1 MMDSSNTL
9 SGSPLTQAEL
19 NAQLLKAIPNGDP
32 VTVSALIAAG
42 ADVNAVNRH
51 GDTALTVAARHG
63 CTNTVSVLIAA
74 GANLNTADQDGNTS
88 LMLAAIRGHIT
99 TVSALIVAKADVNA
113 ANQYGDTPL
122 ILAAS
127 NGHIDIVSVLIAAG
141 ANLNAA
147 NNLLNTALM
156 FAALH
161 GRTDIVSLLI
171 TAGAN
176 INLVNDLG
184 LTALTFA
191 TRGNHDETAFR
202 LLDAM
207 PSAPPPSNRRAPN
220 QPAIIAVEDA
230 YNRASAEFSQGLT
243 NILSALNEGTGQ
255 HALGTKNELLKI
267 IAGYYA
273 PDWCGRPS
281 AEMRAALTKRKLEK
295 LVTPS
300 FTNRLQS
307 TLTNLANTVTPA
319 FRLTKETVAEPEPSK
334 KARRD

>member
-1 MMDSSNTL
+1 
-9 SGSPLTQAEL
+9 
-19 NAQLLKAIPNGDP
+19 
-32 VTVSALIAAG
+32 
-42 ADVNAVNRH
+42 
-51 GDTALTVAARHG
+51 
-63 CTNTVSVLIAA
+63 
-74 GANLNTADQDGNTS
+74 
-88 LMLAAIRGHIT
+88 MLAAICGHIT
-99 TVSALIVAKADVNA
+99 TVSALIAARANLNAVNRDGNTA
-113 ANQYGDTPL
+113 LIRLPL
-122 ILAAS
+122 AH
-127 NGHIDIVSVLIAAG
+127 GHTDIVSVLIAAR
-141 ANLNAA
+141 ANVNATNQDGNYTA
-147 NNLLNTALM
+147 LTVAASRGHINIVSVLIAARADVNATNQDDYTALM
-156 FAALH
+156 FAAAR
-161 GRTDIVSLLI
+161 GQTNIVSVLI
-171 TAGAN
+171 AARANLNTANQDGYTALMLAAARGHTNIVSVLIAARAN
-176 INLVNDLG
+176 LNTVNRGGD
-184 LTALTFA
+184 TALTHA
-191 TRGNHDETAFR
+191 THGGHDETAFR

-300 FTNRLQS
+300 FTAQAVNRLRS
-307 TLTNLANTVTPA
+307 TLTNLTNLANTVTPA

>member
-1 MMDSSNTL
+1 
-9 SGSPLTQAEL
+9 
-19 NAQLLKAIPNGDP
+19 
-32 VTVSALIAAG
+32 
-42 ADVNAVNRH
+42 
-51 GDTALTVAARHG
+51 
-63 CTNTVSVLIAA
+63 
-74 GANLNTADQDGNTS
+74 
-88 LMLAAIRGHIT
+88 MLAAICGHIT
-99 TVSALIVAKADVNA
+99 TVSALIA
-113 ANQYGDTPL
+113 AR
-122 ILAAS
+122 
-127 NGHIDIVSVLIAAG
+127 

-176 INLVNDLG
+176 VNATNQDGYTALMFAAAHGHTNIVSVLIAARADVNATNQYGNTALMAAASNGHTNIVSVLIAAGANLNTADQDGDTALILAAARGHITTVSALIAARANLDAVNQG
-184 LTALTFA
+184 GNTALTFA
-191 TRGNHDETAFR
+191 THGGHDEIAFR

-300 FTNRLQS
+300 FTAQAVNRLRS